1 MKENKEEKQ
10 NTADLKIW
18 QVAAKPVGGR
28 PRKFETWQELYDG
41 AIAYFKYV
49 DEHPWQVKGA
59 TQTLHDNDGSKT
71 TGVAQNVR
79 ALTRP
84 YTIYGLLA
92 FLGCTY
98 KWGDLRRNYQDREG
112 FFEVFEWIE
121 NIVRSQQLD
130 GAMIRQFDGNIVA
143 RLQGLAETQ
152 VNKVSVSPEGVPS
165 LTEEDI
171 EKLRDING
179 LHS

>member
-1 MKENKEEKQ
+1 MKEGTEDKQ
-10 NTADLKIW
+10 NNADLKIW
-18 QVAAKPVGGR
+18 QVAARPLGGR
-28 PRKFETWQELYDG
+28 PRKFKSAEELLDG
-41 AIAYFKYV
+41 ALAYFKFV

-84 YTIYGLLA
+84 YTLYGLLA
-92 FLGCTY
+92 YLGCTY
-98 KWGDLRRNYQDREG
+98 KWADLRKNYQDREG

-121 NIVRSQQLD
+121 NVIRSQQLD

-152 VNKVSVSPEGVPS
+152 VNKVSVTPDGVPP

-171 EKLRDING
+171 DKIREING
-179 LHS
+179 L